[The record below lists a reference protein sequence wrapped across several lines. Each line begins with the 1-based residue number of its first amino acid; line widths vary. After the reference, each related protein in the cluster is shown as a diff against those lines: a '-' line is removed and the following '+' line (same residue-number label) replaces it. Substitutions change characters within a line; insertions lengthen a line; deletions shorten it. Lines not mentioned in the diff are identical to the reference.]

1 MPAPASSLIPAA
13 LDQLARASEPAPLS
27 DAVGLSGFL
36 DLVPDP
42 RGVRGR
48 RYPLPALIA
57 ATAASVLAGA
67 RSLTAIAEWISDAP
81 AWACRALGFPVDPLT
96 GVVSV
101 PHPHTLR
108 RLLVQLD
115 GDALDRAIGA
125 FLTARATPAGPG
137 LRAIA
142 VDGKALRGS
151 RTATTAHV
159 TVLAAMEHTGSV
171 LAQRQVADKSN
182 EIPAF
187 RPLLD
192 TIDLTDTVITADA
205 LHTQHAHG
213 TYLRTRGA
221 HYIAQVKANHPTL
234 FDRVRRLPWQ
244 DIALDHYERTTAH
257 HRLEIRRLKSAAFAH
272 LDYPDARQALQVVRW
287 RKDFTSG
294 KLTIE
299 RVYLITS
306 LPPGTASGARLAA
319 WIRGHWKIENLLHHV
334 RDRTF
339 REDDSKIRTGSLPRI
354 MAGLR
359 NLAIGVHRQDGRT
372 NIAAALRHAAR
383 DWHRPL
389 TALGL
394 TG

>member
-1 MPAPASSLIPAA
+1 MPAPLE
-13 LDQLARASEPAPLS
+13 QLARASAPAPLT
-27 DAVGLSGFL
+27 DAVRLSGFL

-42 RGVRGR
+42 RGCRGR
-48 RYPLPALIA
+48 RYPLSALVTA
-57 ATAASVLAGA
+57 AAASVLAGA
-67 RSLTAIAEWISDAP
+67 RSLAAITEWISDAP
-81 AWACRALGFPVDPLT
+81 AWACRVLGFPVDPLT
-96 GVVSV
+96 GAVCV

-125 FLTARATPAGPG
+125 FLT
-137 LRAIA
+137 
-142 VDGKALRGS
+142 
-151 RTATTAHV
+151 
-159 TVLAAMEHTGSV
+159 
-171 LAQRQVADKSN
+171 
-182 EIPAF
+182 
-187 RPLLD
+187 
-192 TIDLTDTVITADA
+192 DA

-213 TYLRTRGA
+213 AYLRTRGA
-221 HYIAQVKANHPTL
+221 HYITQVKANHPGM

-244 DIALDHYERTTAH
+244 DITLDHYERTRAH
-257 HRLEIRRLKSAAFAH
+257 HRQEVRRLKTAAFAH
-272 LDYPDARQALQVVRW
+272 IDYPDAKQALQVVRW
-287 RKDFTSG
+287 RHDFTSG

-306 LPPGTASGARLAA
+306 LPPGAASGAQLAA

-339 REDDSKIRTGSLPRI
+339 REDDSKIHVGRLPRV

-359 NLAIGVHRQDGRT
+359 NLAISVHRQDGRT
-372 NIAAALRHAAR
+372 NIAAALREAAP
-383 DWHRPL
+383 DWDRPL